1 MEWWKLWVPF
11 VATILGILANVW
23 INNTQNKKQQDFQ
36 EKIIDKQQELQKEM
50 TKSQIDADIKAKA
63 RIQWISDVR
72 GLAARFISNFYEI
85 KKNDTDFEEKFIEIF
100 KDAEL
105 LKLYFGAYN
114 DNKPANI
121 DYDFLFNMKDNQNKN
136 IQIFNFI
143 DAMLGDL
150 NEKSIT
156 QYQYNLKKY
165 NDYKLE
171 FKRYEDEMRKC
182 CTVEID
188 EFGMYEEVPTEEN
201 EAYHNHLFGEL
212 QDLKK
217 ESSLYYQ
224 NLRQYDQRITDFE
237 KIISIY
243 LKIEWEIAKDGK

>member
-1 MEWWKLWVPF
+1 MLSDIFYDSNGEIVWSAISATVSAISATLVF
-11 VATILGILANVW
+11 VGVIMNIY
-23 INNTQNKKQQDFQ
+23 TQRKIAKQ
-36 EKIIDKQQELQKEM
+36 
-50 TKSQIDADIKAKA
+50 QIDANLKAKA
-63 RIQWISDVR
+63 RIEWISDVR

-105 LKLYFGAYN
+105 LKLYFGAYI

-156 QYQYNLKKY
+156 QYKYNLKKY
-165 NDYKLE
+165 NDYKLK
-171 FKRYEDEMRKC
+171 FKKYEDEMRKC
-182 CTVEID
+182 CTFEID
-188 EFGMYEEVPTEEN
+188 EFGMYEEVPTEEK